1 MRKFSRL
8 WLIFAIAG
16 LVATKSNPYADFVA
30 GANFGE
36 LIFLFI
42 LEILFFIIIIM
53 KKELEIHSEN
63 EVIKVLIKILSKL
76 ICIVPSIFFLS
87 KLLLGILQL
96 TVFKSLYVVLPDKG
110 WSNPDLVSIVCFII
124 AMIFNTLLLIAFV
137 YKGKVLKQMTNE
149 CVYIN
154 PNKQKYKKLNRIC
167 VLTLMISMIIGFFN
181 PYEHYLTLICNLW
194 YPLGMFIYFLNLKI
208 ARELSESSIL
218 KDQFR
223 IFAGDQSKSFEGKGV
238 KIFMIGV
245 LCFIKIITSIVQFVF
260 YSTETK
266 WKLNFWQNKFL
277 LDNAFFM
284 FILATLAELAV
295 VVIFGARI
303 WKEKR
308 QAD

>member
-1 MRKFSRL
+1 M
-8 WLIFAIAG
+8 
-16 LVATKSNPYADFVA
+16 
-30 GANFGE
+30 
-36 LIFLFI
+36 
-42 LEILFFIIIIM
+42 
-53 KKELEIHSEN
+53 
-63 EVIKVLIKILSKL
+63 
-76 ICIVPSIFFLS
+76 CIVPSIFFLL

-96 TVFKSLYVVLPDKG
+96 TVFKSLYVVLLDKG

-154 PNKQKYKKLNRIC
+154 PYKEKYKKLNRIC
-167 VLTLMISMIIGFFN
+167 ILTLVISMIIVFFN
-181 PYEHYLTLICNLW
+181 PYEHYATLMCNLW
-194 YPLGMFIYFLNLKI
+194 YPFAMFIYFLILKI
-208 ARELSESSIL
+208 AREFSESSIL

-223 IFAGDQSKSFEGKGV
+223 IYASDQSKFFEGKGV
-238 KIFMIGV
+238 KIYIIGV

-260 YSTETK
+260 YLTETK

-277 LDNAFFM
+277 LDNAFLM

-295 VVIFGARI
+295 VVVFSVRI
-303 WKEKR
+303 WKENR